1 MDRKAL
7 CMAHEYRR
15 HVALSPVVSR
25 TMRTI
30 QNAFTSK
37 WGFLSTATWK
47 WEKTPCISESIFG
60 VFSKSVKWPGIIVL
74 SWSTACCSHQPV
86 YKTIWCFQRIATVA
100 RIDVYYLNYQQKS
113 EISFW
118 LQSIIIHF
126 PIWICM
132 LLIISYI
139 FLRQLML
146 QYTTFVAV
154 VIYNNKRNWT
164 LLFTIVNFLFC
175 LFK

>member
-47 WEKTPCISESIFG
+47 WEKPQCISESIFG

-86 YKTIWCFQRIATVA
+86 YKTIWCVQRIATVA
-100 RIDVYYLNYQQKS
+100 RTDCNVRKAMDWRVLFELPTKIRNIILITINNHSFSYLDLHVVNY
-113 EISFW
+113 
-118 LQSIIIHF
+118 
-126 PIWICM
+126 
-132 LLIISYI
+132 LLYISYK

-154 VIYNNKRNWT
+154 VSRQGFNI
-164 LLFTIVNFLFC
+164 
-175 LFK
+175 